1 MGGGTARRRND
12 MRRTALLVLMTSL
25 LIATWFQRKPA
36 TQVNTVREL
45 APGVFFHEGDLRGSG
60 HCNTGWVIF
69 DDYVLV
75 LDANFPSGAQT
86 VLAKI
91 KEQTA
96 KPIRFAFDTHH
107 HGDHA
112 YGNKVWADNGAIPVA
127 HENVL
132 AEMQKYETG
141 LFGGKPGRWET
152 AAAQRED
159 VRASRLK
166 PPSLLYRDIMI
177 FDDGKRRVELR
188 YFGVAHTRGDGFA
201 WLPKERIL
209 FTGDA
214 AVNGPFNFLGDGD
227 SAAWVDTLAAV
238 QTLAPAVVAPGHG
251 PVGDALVLTAQRQ
264 FFVDLRA
271 EVGKRKGLTPDRV
284 QAEVPAIRAA
294 LLERHATY
302 IDSTP
307 KPITDFE
314 SQVASVYREMT
325 GREFP
330 KKGLQEAA
338 RAVHERHHGMSARVN
353 TSGSRH

>member
-1 MGGGTARRRND
+1 
-12 MRRTALLVLMTSL
+12 MRRIAILVLTTGA
-25 LIATWFQRKPA
+25 LIATWFQRHPE

-45 APGVFFHEGDLRGSG
+45 APGVYFHEGDLRGSG

-75 LDANFPSGAQT
+75 VDANFPSGAQT

-91 KEQTA
+91 KAQTS

-112 YGNKVWADNGAIPVA
+112 YGNQVWADNGAVPVA

-132 AEMQKYETG
+132 SEMQKYETG
-141 LFGGKPGRWET
+141 LFGGKPGRWE
-152 AAAQRED
+152 AAAKERED
-159 VRASRLK
+159 VRASKLK

-201 WLPKERIL
+201 WLPQERIL

-214 AVNGPFNFLGDGD
+214 AVNGPFNFMGDGD
-227 SAAWVDTLAAV
+227 SAAWVDTLTAV
-238 QTLAPAVVAPGHG
+238 QTLAPRVVAPGHG
-251 PVGDALVLTAQRQ
+251 PVGDGGLLAAQRQ
-264 FFVDLRA
+264 FFVDLRV
-271 EVGKRKGLTPDRV
+271 EVGKRRGLPPDRV
-284 QAEVPAIRAA
+284 QAELPAIRAA

-302 IDSTP
+302 IDP
-307 KPITDFE
+307 GPAAIIGFE

-325 GREFP
+325 GLEFP
-330 KKGLQEAA
+330 NKGSQEAA
-338 RAVHERHHGMSARVN
+338 RTAHERHHGIG
-353 TSGSRH
+353 TP